1 MKYFAQYEAHRK
13 HSINVSVV
21 TISFI
26 ITMTSRLERAY
37 YLRLLGLASQT
48 HVAGKGMEYNGTDNG
63 RAERVGCPSFSTV
76 TFDLATTQ
84 GCGDGATV
92 TSGFGQTR

>member
-1 MKYFAQYEAHRK
+1 MHVKYFAQYEAHRK

-48 HVAGKGMEYNGTDNG
+48 HVVHRPRQRHGIQWYRQWPCRESRM
-63 RAERVGCPSFSTV
+63 S
-76 TFDLATTQ
+76 
-84 GCGDGATV
+84 
-92 TSGFGQTR
+92 